1 MHSDLQWEAWAD
13 ALAEHE
19 YVVID
24 GYLPDDLLHLL
35 ERFFQQ
41 HQDALQQAK
50 VGAWADR
57 QEALKVRSDL
67 TYWLD
72 RQRDNALDPLFAWIE
87 TSLQRWNRLL
97 YLSLSGY
104 EFHLAYYPNGGH
116 YSKHLDQ
123 FRGRNNRLISCVLYL
138 NADWKPGD
146 GGELQLYDPRGETP
160 TERIQP
166 LRNRMVFFRS
176 DTVWHEVLPAHAP
189 RKSLTG
195 WLLYQPSGVGAVI
208 GA

>member
-1 MHSDLQWEAWAD
+1 MHSERDWEAWAD
-13 ALAEHE
+13 ALADCE

-24 GYLPDDLLHLL
+24 GYLPDDLLALL
-35 ERFFQQ
+35 EGFFQQ

-50 VGAWADR
+50 VGALGER
-57 QEALKVRSDL
+57 QEALNVRSDL

-72 RQRDNALDPLFAWIE
+72 RERDKVLAPLFAWIE
-87 TSLQRWNRLL
+87 SSLHHWNRLL

-104 EFHLAYYPNGGH
+104 EFHLAYYPTGGH
-116 YSKHLDQ
+116 YRKHLDQ

-138 NADWKPGD
+138 NENWKVGD
-146 GGELQLYDPRGETP
+146 GGELQLYDTSGEVP
-160 TERIQP
+160 THRIEP

>member
-1 MHSDLQWEAWAD
+1 MHSEQDWEAWAD
-13 ALAEHE
+13 ALADRE

-24 GYLPDDLLHLL
+24 GYLPDELLALL

-50 VGAWADR
+50 VGALDER
-57 QEALKVRSDL
+57 QEALSVRSDL

-72 RQRDNALDPLFAWIE
+72 RERDKILSPLFAWIE
-87 TSLQRWNRLL
+87 ESLQRWNRLL

-104 EFHLAYYPNGGH
+104 EFHLAYYPEGGQ
-116 YSKHLDQ
+116 YRKHLDQ
-123 FRGRNNRLISCVLYL
+123 FRGRNNRLLSCVLYL
-138 NADWKPGD
+138 NENWKAED
-146 GGELQLYDPRGETP
+146 GGELQLYDPSGEQP
-160 TERIQP
+160 TLRIAP
-166 LRNRMVFFRS
+166 IRNRMVFFRS
-176 DTVWHEVLPAHAP
+176 DTVWHEVLPAQAP

>member
-1 MHSDLQWEAWAD
+1 MHREQDWEAWAD
-13 ALAEHE
+13 ALAEQE

-24 GYLPDDLLHLL
+24 GYLPDEILSQL
-35 ERFFQQ
+35 EHFFQH
-41 HQDALQQAK
+41 HQDVLQQAK
-50 VGAWADR
+50 VGALAER
-57 QEALKVRSDL
+57 QEALSVRSDL

-72 RQRDNALDPLFAWIE
+72 RNRDRELAPLFAWIE
-87 TSLQRWNRLL
+87 ESLQRWNRLL

-104 EFHLAYYPNGGH
+104 EFHLAYYPEGGH
-116 YSKHLDQ
+116 YRKHLDQ
-123 FRGRNNRLISCVLYL
+123 FRGRNNRLLSCVLYL
-138 NADWKPGD
+138 NEHWQAGD
-146 GGELQLYDPRGETP
+146 GGELQLYDPSGEVP
-160 TERIQP
+160 THRIEP

-176 DTVWHEVLPAHAP
+176 DTMWHEVLPAHAP